1 MSDWGGEQVADG
13 VRLAPAE
20 HYDQA
25 LEVLQNMPASGGD
38 PQLLQ
43 LGWFEVIAQALLGL
57 LRAQMDRDG

>member
-1 MSDWGGEQVADG
+1 MSDWGGDQVAAG

-25 LEVLQNMPASGGD
+25 MTVLQSMPTSGGD

-43 LGWFEVIAQALLGL
+43 LGWCEVIAQALLGL
-57 LRAQMDRDG
+57 LRAQMDHDG

>member
-25 LEVLQNMPASGGD
+25 MTVLTTMPQTGD
-38 PQLLQ
+38 AELLK
-43 LGWFEVIAQALLGL
+43 LGLLEVIAHALLGL
-57 LRAQMDRDG
+57 LRAKMEEK